1 MAHPIFA
8 KLQDILTWRAERQL
22 YCREWG
28 SEMKR
33 RKIQYI
39 SMQGGKV
46 SEGNLK
52 YFKLL
57 NKKNGNDFYGQ
68 KNVQV

>member
-1 MAHPIFA
+1 
-8 KLQDILTWRAERQL
+8 
-22 YCREWG
+22 
-28 SEMKR
+28 
-33 RKIQYI
+33 
-39 SMQGGKV
+39 MQGGKV

-68 KNVQV
+68 KNVQVWKLCQRNVPYFSIEYTSLC

>member
-1 MAHPIFA
+1 
-8 KLQDILTWRAERQL
+8 
-22 YCREWG
+22 
-28 SEMKR
+28 MKR

-68 KNVQV
+68 KNVPV